1 MNLGLHAGVFS
12 DEAAERPGNGRNHEE
27 TGGVEMIGKHAAV
40 DHQPRS
46 QRTDVSD
53 RDHNGCRLGSNVRL
67 KTATSPVLR
76 GMRTNVVNK
85 SNRILN
91 ISNSAVF
98 ADAAAGVVEDRKVV
112 VTKETLRTV
121 GSLRSAEGIMRHF
134 ITR

>member
-1 MNLGLHAGVFS
+1 MNVNNRIFDNVIDGPIRF
-12 DEAAERPGNGRNHEE
+12 EGRE
-27 TGGVEMIGKHAAV
+27 GG
-40 DHQPRS
+40 D
-46 QRTDVSD
+46 
-53 RDHNGCRLGSNVRL
+53 NGCRLGSNVRL
-67 KTATSPVLR
+67 KTVTSPVLR

-91 ISNSAVF
+91 ISNSTVF